1 MYSASFIYEAKGFDD
16 EYHRLDQLIEEVAQ
30 SLPGFLGAEVW
41 RSPDGKK
48 NNAIYY
54 WADLDTLKAFSA
66 HPRHMEAK
74 RQYARWYAGFH
85 IVISEVIRSY
95 GDAAFGHITPDERS
109 R

>member
-1 MYSASFIYEAKGFDD
+1 MYSASFIYEVKGLDD
-16 EYHRLDQLIEEVAQ
+16 EYHRLDQLIEEVAHA
-30 SLPGFLGAEVW
+30 LPGFLGAEVW
-41 RSPDGKK
+41 HSSDGKR

-54 WADLDTLKAFSA
+54 WKDLDTLKAFSE

-95 GDAAFGHITPDERS
+95 GDAAFGHITPDQRQE
-109 R
+109 